1 MTLTGPVADALRRGA
16 AIVAA
21 SPRAARALHFRHAED
36 QRAQGRS
43 VWSSPPITDWDSW
56 LRELWREHAF
66 ANPSAPMLLSTLQE
80 RALWTRVQRDDAALV
95 LSPEQMAALAM
106 EAWSLLSAWNAHAAR
121 RLAWEHTDAEGFR
134 HWAQEFE
141 RECTRHRWLSASQ
154 LEPTLT
160 AVLGF
165 GTALTLPPEL
175 CLVGFAPTR
184 ITPAQRAFLTALEA
198 RGVRLTNDYAEPSF
212 TQEESR
218 RQWVAAPSSREEIAA
233 CAAWAREILSAH
245 PHTCI
250 GILAVSAARG
260 EIERTFRR
268 VLMPASEDIRQP
280 SAPMPFEFSLG
291 HPLAEVPAVRAAL
304 LLLRWTSAPLPAR
317 AISWLVLSGFVADTA
332 TVPIAL
338 ARHDAGQRSTGSI
351 TPERSLDSYRDSL
364 AADPALRTL
373 RNTLGTLLRA
383 VEANRVREEDRQ
395 PSAWAELVHLLLDRA
410 GWPGERPDDS
420 VQFQALQRWQ
430 RLLDDLALLDFDG
443 ARISWP
449 GFLALLERHASE
461 TIFAPESHDA
471 PIQIMGPLE
480 SSGQQFDSVWF
491 LGTDDLS
498 WPMRGRLHALLPPS
512 VQRDFRMPHATPED
526 DWNLAHA
533 VTTRL
538 LAGTPNI
545 VFSYA
550 QRNEDAELRP
560 SPLVAGLFP
569 QGAYPIA
576 AASLHPAPLQSIEPP
591 PGHPLESIADDS
603 GVLPWPIDRTA
614 GGSEVLKR
622 QATCAFQSFATRR
635 LAARPIEESERG
647 LSPAEKGKILHEVLQ
662 RLFSEPEPA
671 PLRTRDDLVT
681 AIATNRLAG
690 ILDAHIEAVFHASR
704 GPEGPGAGPSTPWRD
719 AYLAAER
726 RPLRIRLTDWLTIE
740 AGRQPF
746 TVEACEQRLP
756 DVHIGDLR
764 LNLRADRI
772 DRLVDGTRLLIDYKT
787 GVISPAAWRGERL
800 AEPQL
805 PLYAAYGNVEN
816 LSGILFAQIRAGETK
831 FEGRIRDA
839 QAQLLADAGARSALV
854 TDPYSDRMCED
865 WARALARLA
874 EDFLRGEA
882 AVNPRDPKVC
892 TLCRLQGLCRV
903 AENSFAFATAN
914 GDEEEEPADA

>member
-1 MTLTGPVADALRRGA
+1 MTLPGPVADALQRGA
-16 AIVAA
+16 TIVTAN
-21 SPRAARALHFRHAED
+21 PRAARALHLGYAEN
-36 QRAQGRS
+36 QRSQGHT
-43 VWSSPPITDWDSW
+43 VWSSPPITDWDCW

-66 ANPSAPMLLSTLQE
+66 ANPSAPMLLSALQE
-80 RALWTRVQRDDAALV
+80 RALWTRVQQDDAALV

-121 RLAWEHTDAEGFR
+121 RHAWEHTDAERFR
-134 HWAQEFE
+134 HWGHAFE

-154 LEPTLT
+154 LEATLT

-165 GTALTLPPEL
+165 GTGLTLPPEI
-175 CLVGFAPTR
+175 CLIGFLPTR
-184 ITPAQRAFLTALEA
+184 ITPAQQALLRALES
-198 RGVRLTNDYAEPSF
+198 RGVRLTNDDPEAASP
-212 TQEESR
+212 QEEFR
-218 RQWVAAPSSREEIAA
+218 RQWVAAPGLRDEIAA
-233 CAAWAREILSAH
+233 CAAWARDLLLAQ
-245 PHTCI
+245 PTARI
-250 GILAVSAARG
+250 GILVPSVSAVRG
-260 EIERTFRR
+260 ETERTFRR

-280 SAPMPFEFSLG
+280 SVPMPFEFSLG

-304 LLLRWTSAPLPAR
+304 LLLRWTAAPLPAR
-317 AISWLVLSGFVADTA
+317 AVSWLMFSGFVADTV

-338 ARHDAGQRSTGSI
+338 ARHDAAQRSTGSI
-351 TPERSLDSYRDSL
+351 TPERSLESYRASL
-364 AADPALRTL
+364 ADPALRSL
-373 RNTLGTLLRA
+373 RNVLGTLLRTA
-383 VEANRVREEDRQ
+383 EANRVREEERP
-395 PSAWAELVHLLLDRA
+395 PSVWTEIVHLLLDRF
-410 GWPGERPDDS
+410 GWPGERTGDS

-443 ARISWP
+443 SRISWLD
-449 GFLALLERHASE
+449 FLKLLERHTAE

-480 SSGQQFDSVWF
+480 SSGQQFDAVWF
-491 LGTDDLS
+491 LSTDDLS

-538 LAGTPNI
+538 LARTPHI

-550 QRNEDAELRP
+550 QRNKDAEMRP
-560 SPLVAGLFP
+560 SPLIAGLFP
-569 QGAYPIA
+569 AGADPIS
-576 AASLHPAPLQSIEPP
+576 AASLHSAPLHSSGTQ
-591 PGHPLESIADDS
+591 LETIPDDS
-603 GVLPWPIDRTA
+603 GVLPWPVERTA
-614 GGSEVLKR
+614 GGAEVLKR
-622 QATCAFQSFATRR
+622 QAACAFQSFATRR
-635 LAARPIEESERG
+635 LAARPLEESERG
-647 LSPAEKGKILHEVLQ
+647 LTPAEKGKLLHEVLQ

-681 AIATNRLAG
+681 AIATNRLAC
-690 ILDAHIEAVFHASR
+690 ILDSHIEAVFHAPR
-704 GPEGPGAGPSTPWRD
+704 GPEAPGGELPTPWHD
-719 AYLAAER
+719 AYLAAEKR
-726 RPLRIRLTDWLTIE
+726 RLRLRLTEWLTIE

-772 DRLVDGTRLLIDYKT
+772 DRLADGTRLLIDYKT
-787 GVISPAAWRGERL
+787 GLISPAAWRGERL

-839 QAQLLADAGARSALV
+839 QAQLQADAGSRTALV
-854 TDPYSDRMCED
+854 TDPYSDRMCDD
-865 WARALARLA
+865 WSRALARLA
-874 EDFLRGEA
+874 QDFLRGDA
-882 AVNPRDPKVC
+882 DVNPREPRVC
-892 TLCRLQGLCRV
+892 ALCRLQGLCRV
-903 AENSFAFATAN
+903 AENSFAFAGAN
-914 GDEEEEPADA
+914 GDAEEEGADA